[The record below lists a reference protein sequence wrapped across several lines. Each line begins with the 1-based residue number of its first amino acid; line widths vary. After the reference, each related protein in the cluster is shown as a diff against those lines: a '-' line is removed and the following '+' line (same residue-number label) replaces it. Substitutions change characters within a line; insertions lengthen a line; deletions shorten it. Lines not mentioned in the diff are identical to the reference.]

1 MFTLGYRW
9 EWEWQGVLR
18 SRGEVAVALPL
29 EAGQVEEPR
38 QCGGHSCRQ
47 YVAGQSFTVR
57 GPAVGQALS
66 WA

>member
-29 EAGQVEEPR
+29 EAGLVEEPR

-47 YVAGQSFTVR
+47 DVFPLQDSHSQCG
-57 GPAVGQALS
+57 GLL
-66 WA
+66 WARH